1 MITHIIDC
9 VHYELKEIS
18 LKIIVIFLCF
28 LLFGA
33 VSSLCVFVA
42 DVQAIVPEIQDVV
55 FWNSG
60 EDTMVNVTVYHT
72 PVTAFHY
79 VNQIEVDVDGVV
91 TSYPISQSSTTFTSQ
106 INLGEIGGNPLG
118 RVRAHCT
125 VDGWSSWS
133 SQQTVPELSLLITIP
148 LFLVGTV
155 IALIVK
161 RKLVGQK
168 S

>member
-1 MITHIIDC
+1 M
-9 VHYELKEIS
+9 ELKI
-18 LKIIVIFLCF
+18 IFLCF

-33 VSSLCVFVA
+33 SSSLCIFVTE
-42 DVQAIVPEIQDVV
+42 VQAIVPDIQEVV
-55 FWNSG
+55 FWDNG
-60 EDTMVNVTVYHT
+60 EDVMVNVTVYHT

-79 VNQIEVDVDGVV
+79 VDQIEADIDGVV
-91 TSYPISQSSTTFTSQ
+91 TSYPVSQLSTTFTAQ
-106 INLGEIGGNPLG
+106 INLGQISGNPLG

-155 IALIVK
+155 TALIAK